1 MRRQPMAVQV
11 HDREVAWEAM
21 PQSARRRGFDMEA
34 MPPA

>member
-1 MRRQPMAVQV
+1 MAVQV

-21 PQSARRRGFDMEA
+21 PQSARRRGFDWA